1 MPHSEQAETAVDQHV
16 NICYTYRELLLSL
29 ANLKL
34 LDECREGRC
43 DSTVTI
49 EHKTIGSALYF
60 MWVRLV
66 ISILTQ

>member
-16 NICYTYRELLLSL
+16 YICYSELLLSL
-29 ANLKL
+29 ANLRL
-34 LDECREGRC
+34 FDECREVRC

-66 ISILTQ
+66 ILILTQ

>member
-1 MPHSEQAETAVDQHV
+1 MPHSERAETAVDQHV
-16 NICYTYRELLLSL
+16 YICYSESLLSL
-29 ANLKL
+29 ANLRL

-49 EHKTIGSALYF
+49 EDKTIGSALYF